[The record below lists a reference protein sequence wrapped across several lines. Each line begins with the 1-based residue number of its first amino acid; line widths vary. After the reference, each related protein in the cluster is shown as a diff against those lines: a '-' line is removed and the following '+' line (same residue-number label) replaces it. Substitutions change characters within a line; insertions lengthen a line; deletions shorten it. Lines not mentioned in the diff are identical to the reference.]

1 MSKMKII
8 FSRTYIN
15 SGMFA
20 RILAVFVLCLLN
32 PYSFAAGIKE
42 IPIDNPKAVIA
53 NFYGSMSFEAG
64 SRPNYQSIRP
74 LFSDD
79 AVILLRSSSGNV
91 ELAGAGEFIER
102 LKHKVDEVGFEEFGL
117 SFTPKKI
124 DCKITATTA
133 VCVTLLEVKYP
144 GLDTQTINSTDVS
157 TLELSNN
164 GWLTTSSGLFVEVPN
179 VTPPSIISFPVKQ
192 KATTRTRVVGKKWDR
207 PLPFFAQNVIDRG
220 FELPKPFGISI
231 MPVVMRQDMIL
242 TDLDLSINGGPVTD
256 IDFIDFSTPT
266 AESNTLQ
273 IKLDAWLFPFMNIF
287 GSVGLVKTDA
297 IIPIVIP
304 GASLSELLG
313 IDCNGGPLQPDLC
326 VRTLA
331 GEATPT
337 LQGTTFTV
345 GSVLAT
351 GWEKMF
357 FAVPFSF
364 TWTELEGKDDTY
376 TAMNISP
383 RIGVTGDVRNW
394 GAISTYIGVTYLD
407 STNTVNDTFYFDIGE
422 GNTLALDYK
431 IDQTNKDKWNY
442 LIGFNWNLSD
452 RWGAQAEAGFGG
464 SRSNLISSLTY
475 RY

>member
-1 MSKMKII
+1 
-8 FSRTYIN
+8 
-15 SGMFA
+15 
-20 RILAVFVLCLLN
+20 
-32 PYSFAAGIKE
+32 
-42 IPIDNPKAVIA
+42 
-53 NFYGSMSFEAG
+53 
-64 SRPNYQSIRP
+64 
-74 LFSDD
+74 
-79 AVILLRSSSGNV
+79 
-91 ELAGAGEFIER
+91 
-102 LKHKVDEVGFEEFGL
+102 
-117 SFTPKKI
+117 
-124 DCKITATTA
+124 
-133 VCVTLLEVKYP
+133 
-144 GLDTQTINSTDVS
+144 
-157 TLELSNN
+157 
-164 GWLTTSSGLFVEVPN
+164 
-179 VTPPSIISFPVKQ
+179 
-192 KATTRTRVVGKKWDR
+192 
-207 PLPFFAQNVIDRG
+207 
-220 FELPKPFGISI
+220 

-266 AESNTLQ
+266 AESNTFQ

-297 IIPIVIP
+297 TIPIVIP

-364 TWTELEGKDDTY
+364 TWTELEGKGDTY

>member
-1 MSKMKII
+1 MKFI
-8 FSRTYIN
+8 SVRTYIN
-15 SGMFA
+15 PEMLRRF
-20 RILAVFVLCLLN
+20 LVVPVLCLSQS
-32 PYSFAAGIKE
+32 YSFAANNNDAD
-42 IPIDNPKAVIA
+42 IDSPKGVI
-53 NFYGSMSFEAG
+53 NQFYQSMSFEPG
-64 SRPNYQSIRP
+64 SHPDYKAIRP
-74 LFSDD
+74 LFSDEA
-79 AVILLRSSSGNV
+79 AVLLRSGSGNV
-91 ELAGAGEFIER
+91 ELADAGEFIEQ
-102 LKHKVDEVGFEEFGL
+102 LKHRVDEIGFEEFGL
-117 SFTPKKI
+117 SFTPKTI
-124 DCKITATTA
+124 ECKVTDTTA
-133 VCVTLLEVKYP
+133 VCVTLLKVDYP
-144 GLDTQTINSTDVS
+144 GLNAQTINSTDVS
-157 TLELSNN
+157 TLELHDG

-179 VTPPSIISFPVKQ
+179 VTPPSIISFPVKE
-192 KATTRTRVVGKKWDR
+192 KGTTKIIGKKWDR
-207 PLPFFAQNVIDRG
+207 PLPFLAQNVIDRG

-287 GSVGLVKTDA
+287 GSVGLVKSDA

-304 GASLSELLG
+304 GASVADLVG
-313 IDCNGGPLQPDLC
+313 VDCNGLVKPDLC
-326 VRTLA
+326 VRTIA

-345 GSVLAT
+345 GTVLAT

-376 TAMNISP
+376 TAMNVSP
-383 RIGVTGDVRNW
+383 RIGVTGDVNNW

-422 GNTLALDYK
+422 GSTLALEYQ

-452 RWGAQAEAGFGG
+452 QWGAQAEAGFGG